1 MIFFSDSKSMSAKE
15 YFKIVLEILSNWKII
30 ATVIAMLLIIGFS
43 NFVVK
48 YKHRIKKGKKK
59 KNVAAASSTPAKT
72 TSAPA
77 PAASDSSASMES
89 PDSIEG

>member
-59 KNVAAASSTPAKT
+59 KNVAANPAPAKT
-72 TSAPA
+72 APA
-77 PAASDSSASMES
+77 PTPAASDSSASLES

>member
-59 KNVAAASSTPAKT
+59 KSVAANPAPAKT
-72 TSAPA
+72 APAPA
-77 PAASDSSASMES
+77 PAASDSSVSLES

>member
-1 MIFFSDSKSMSAKE
+1 MSAKE

-59 KNVAAASSTPAKT
+59 KNVADNPAPAKT
-72 TSAPA
+72 APA
-77 PAASDSSASMES
+77 PTPAASDSSASLES

>member
-1 MIFFSDSKSMSAKE
+1 MSAKE

-30 ATVIAMLLIIGFS
+30 ATVITMLLIIGFS

-59 KNVAAASSTPAKT
+59 KNVAATPAPTKT
-72 TSAPA
+72 APA
-77 PAASDSSASMES
+77 PAAAASDSSASMES